1 MININKLIIR
11 NLLIAMVITI
21 FICQTVAYSALSTTM
36 NISGKG
42 FAKIQTDVRITDLKV
57 KELSSDVIVSYEEFS
72 RKAISTNIK
81 LPTTSS
87 YITYEIEVTN

>member
-1 MININKLIIR
+1 MTSINKLIIQ
-11 NLLIAMVITI
+11 NLLIIMVITI

-57 KELSSDVIVSYEEFS
+57 KVPCFVFLVRWYSLLDI
-72 RKAISTNIK
+72 
-81 LPTTSS
+81 
-87 YITYEIEVTN
+87 